1 MCLPADKPISIRRC
15 AVGNLAT
22 DCIEEWVM
30 ALPTLIMAR
39 FQQYLT
45 SVNILLQM
53 CGIDQQFK
61 KPFHLD
67 SGVPRTM
74 EGGGGLL
81 SGDYSANTK
90 GYIVPMN
97 VYSEMMRH
105 GRIVKPKT

>member
-61 KPFHLD
+61 NPFIPIRLVRRSKNH
-67 SGVPRTM
+67 
-74 EGGGGLL
+74 GGNYYLRGLQ
-81 SGDYSANTK
+81 SKY
-90 GYIVPMN
+90 
-97 VYSEMMRH
+97 E
-105 GRIVKPKT
+105 RI